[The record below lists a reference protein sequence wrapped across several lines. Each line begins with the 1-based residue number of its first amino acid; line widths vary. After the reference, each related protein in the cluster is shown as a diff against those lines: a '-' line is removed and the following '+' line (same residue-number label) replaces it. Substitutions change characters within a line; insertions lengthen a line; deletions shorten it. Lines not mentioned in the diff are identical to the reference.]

1 MMPGM
6 ATQSLH
12 LRRGQ
17 DGYYRTNWYDEAGKR
32 HGRCFGKDR
41 HAARHEFSLFHARWR
56 ADPAVRN
63 PDRAQPMTIRDGWE
77 RYYHWAQAYYVRPD
91 GTPTQEATAMAAA
104 CAKLIE
110 LYGDLPAREFSP
122 RALRHL
128 QYVMAGEVC
137 RNEINKRSRRIRSV
151 FKWLAAEELIPAGT
165 WHALQT
171 VRAVDQGRPIID
183 PLDERAAPRVPR
195 ESPPVGPV
203 PDKHVWAVIEHAPPT
218 IAAMVELAY
227 YTGMRPG
234 ELCMLRAV
242 DVDMGGRIWIYRPT
256 QHKTRHLNH
265 QRAICIGPK
274 GQAVLRRVMPQQL
287 QAYVFS
293 PRRAMAE
300 RYAARK
306 THRRRPALPP
316 RTERRISDRYVPA
329 QFAKAIKY
337 ICAAHDIPA
346 WHPNQLR
353 HNAATRIRR
362 EYGLEAAQVVLG
374 HARADVTQVYAE
386 RDMARA
392 IQVMEEAG

>member
-1 MMPGM
+1 MPGM

-41 HAARHEFSLFHARWR
+41 RAARHEFALFHARWR

-128 QYVMAGEVC
+128 QYV
-137 RNEINKRSRRIRSV
+137 
-151 FKWLAAEELIPAGT
+151 
-165 WHALQT
+165 
-171 VRAVDQGRPIID
+171 
-183 PLDERAAPRVPR
+183 
-195 ESPPVGPV
+195 
-203 PDKHVWAVIEHAPPT
+203 
-218 IAAMVELAY
+218 
-227 YTGMRPG
+227 
-234 ELCMLRAV
+234 
-242 DVDMGGRIWIYRPT
+242 
-256 QHKTRHLNH
+256 
-265 QRAICIGPK
+265 
-274 GQAVLRRVMPQQL
+274 
-287 QAYVFS
+287 
-293 PRRAMAE
+293 
-300 RYAARK
+300 
-306 THRRRPALPP
+306 
-316 RTERRISDRYVPA
+316 
-329 QFAKAIKY
+329 
-337 ICAAHDIPA
+337 
-346 WHPNQLR
+346 
-353 HNAATRIRR
+353 AATRIRR